1 MTYHT
6 ANPASRSSLT
16 RPMLAVPQV
25 LTQEENPDASCWG
38 GLLVGPMSL
47 CTPGFVHGK
56 GHFKNKLCPACRR
69 DGLSIPSSRV
79 RAIPAH
85 MRTAFSNSSG
95 QGLWSTIRDFQV
107 AFRVINQT
115 LSCHG
120 PWLVVFRGT
129 PVPPLTSWEA
139 MPPGWDSGESVKLK
153 VAKGTLVPAC
163 SLEGVGETECTTAS
177 LSPQASH
184 ESLMW
189 SPDPYA
195 QQTLGYGAQQMDPVY
210 GASVVPW
217 SAPLA
222 EGAANPLVSPTHVA
236 SAAPVHVAT
245 AAARP
250 PGVGSAANEGPPLAT
265 AVVVAA
271 DAPSSSAAGGSREGA
286 AAAKPAL
293 QWRPFQPLAA
303 ANEGVG
309 TSAGADSACAPAAK
323 VAPPGPLEGR
333 SRKRAAHVTVV

>member
-1 MTYHT
+1 M
-6 ANPASRSSLT
+6 LT
-16 RPMLAVPQV
+16 TPQV
-25 LTQEENPDASCWG
+25 LTQEESPDASCWG
-38 GLLVGPMSL
+38 GLLKGSMGS

-69 DGLSIPSSRV
+69 DGLCIPSTRV
-79 RAIPAH
+79 RAIPGH

-129 PVPPLTSWEA
+129 PVPPLTSWEI

-163 SLEGVGETECTTAS
+163 SLEGVGEAECTRAS
-177 LSPQASH
+177 LSPQGSH

-195 QQTLGYGAQQMDPVY
+195 QQTFGY
-210 GASVVPW
+210 
-217 SAPLA
+217 
-222 EGAANPLVSPTHVA
+222 
-236 SAAPVHVAT
+236 
-245 AAARP
+245 
-250 PGVGSAANEGPPLAT
+250 
-265 AVVVAA
+265 
-271 DAPSSSAAGGSREGA
+271 
-286 AAAKPAL
+286 
-293 QWRPFQPLAA
+293 
-303 ANEGVG
+303 
-309 TSAGADSACAPAAK
+309 
-323 VAPPGPLEGR
+323 
-333 SRKRAAHVTVV
+333 

>member
-1 MTYHT
+1 M
-6 ANPASRSSLT
+6 LT
-16 RPMLAVPQV
+16 IPQV
-25 LTQEENPDASCWG
+25 LTQEESPDASCWG
-38 GLLVGPMSL
+38 GLLKGSMGS

-69 DGLSIPSSRV
+69 DGLCIPSSRV
-79 RAIPAH
+79 RAIPGH

-129 PVPPLTSWEA
+129 PVPPLTSWEI

-163 SLEGVGETECTTAS
+163 SLEGVGEAECTRAS
-177 LSPQASH
+177 LSPQGGH

-195 QQTLGYGAQQMDPVY
+195 QQTLGYGAQQMDPAY
-210 GASVVPW
+210 GASVVSW
-217 SAPLA
+217 GAPLA
-222 EGAANPLVSPTHVA
+222 EGGTTPLVQPSHMA
-236 SAAPVHVAT
+236 GAAPMHMAT
-245 AAARP
+245 AACP
-250 PGVGSAANEGPPLAT
+250 PGVTQGRHSGHGGGSGSDRGPP
-265 AVVVAA
+265 
-271 DAPSSSAAGGSREGA
+271 
-286 AAAKPAL
+286 PA
-293 QWRPFQPLAA
+293 
-303 ANEGVG
+303 
-309 TSAGADSACAPAAK
+309 
-323 VAPPGPLEGR
+323 
-333 SRKRAAHVTVV
+333 